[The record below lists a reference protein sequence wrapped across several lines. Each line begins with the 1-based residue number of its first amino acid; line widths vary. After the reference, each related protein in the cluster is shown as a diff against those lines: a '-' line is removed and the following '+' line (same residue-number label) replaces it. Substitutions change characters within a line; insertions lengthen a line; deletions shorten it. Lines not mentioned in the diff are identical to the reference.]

1 MALLPEGEFQK
12 LLDKMGITEEHLRE
26 ARRKYSEM
34 DFLRPFRWIPD
45 EDTEDRMK
53 HPGPLR
59 IEVRPP
65 PPNPNK
71 MLRKGLTVGVQT
83 GIRKRILKEVGY
95 QLIGKATDPE
105 SVVTIHC
112 HLIRAGRREWDE
124 GNIGAGGSLKWVVD
138 ALVKLG
144 AIKEDSPRWVRYTTP
159 TQEYKKSKSVYF
171 KGALIVT
178 LEWKN
183 SPPRIVS

>member
-1 MALLPEGEFQK
+1 MALPPEGELQK
-12 LLDKMGITEEHLRE
+12 FLDKIGISKADLRA
-26 ARRKYSEM
+26 ARRNYSEL
-34 DFLRPFRWIPD
+34 DLSQPFTWIPED
-45 EDTEDRMK
+45 DTEDVMN
-53 HPGPLR
+53 HPRPLR

-95 QLIGKATDPE
+95 QLIGQATDPE

-144 AIKEDSPRWVRYTTP
+144 AIKEDSPKWVRYTTP
-159 TQEYKKSKSVYF
+159 TQEYKKPKSIYF

-178 LEWKN
+178 LEWKEN
-183 SPPRIVS
+183 RP